1 MSQDGSNTQ
10 YAIQGQPL
18 QLVTLSGSQILNG
31 SNGQQIQLIQSG
43 SNGINFGNGQQII
56 TLATK
61 DGNIQQETQSQPAQT
76 ASTQQGQGG
85 LMIQNADGTNQI
97 IQMAQIPTMPQ
108 GGQVV
113 MMIPNPVSP
122 SQNIAKIQQP
132 AEVAEEEPLYVNAKQ
147 YNRILKRR
155 KARGRLEAAG
165 LLPKERKKYLH
176 ESRHKH
182 AMARQRGDG
191 GRFHT
196 ANNNP
201 GGHKNDNGHQETHIS
216 RPLYQTPR
224 QNLQPAVS
232 QHQQGQIQQV
242 RVVQTS
248 QGQEVNQQ
256 QIRQVFSTSNGTFQ
270 LDGQTY
276 QMISTPN
283 KILQGANGAQLMG
296 SNLITLQEV
305 PKDDRQPELI

>member
-1 MSQDGSNTQ
+1 
-10 YAIQGQPL
+10 
-18 QLVTLSGSQILNG
+18 
-31 SNGQQIQLIQSG
+31 
-43 SNGINFGNGQQII
+43 
-56 TLATK
+56 
-61 DGNIQQETQSQPAQT
+61 
-76 ASTQQGQGG
+76 
-85 LMIQNADGTNQI
+85 
-97 IQMAQIPTMPQ
+97 
-108 GGQVV
+108 
-113 MMIPNPVSP
+113 
-122 SQNIAKIQQP
+122 
-132 AEVAEEEPLYVNAKQ
+132 
-147 YNRILKRR
+147 
-155 KARGRLEAAG
+155 
-165 LLPKERKKYLH
+165 
-176 ESRHKH
+176 
-182 AMARQRGDG
+182 MARQRGDG

-201 GGHKNDNGHQETHIS
+201 GGHKNDNGKFFCKIFEKIFGTSSNKIYLGHQETHIS

-296 SNLITLQEV
+296 SNLITLQV
-305 PKDDRQPELI
+305 NISHASCDSYDMSHIPYL

>member
-1 MSQDGSNTQ
+1 MSQDNTQ

-61 DGNIQQETQSQPAQT
+61 DGNIQQETQPVTTQAANTQ
-76 ASTQQGQGG
+76 QQGQGG

-132 AEVAEEEPLYVNAKQ
+132 PEVAEEEPLYVNAKQ

-201 GGHKNDNGHQETHIS
+201 GGLKNDNGHQETHIS

-224 QNLQPAVS
+224 QNLQPAIS
-232 QHQQGQIQQV
+232 QHQQVQQV
-242 RVVQTS
+242 RVVQTGG

>member
-1 MSQDGSNTQ
+1 
-10 YAIQGQPL
+10 
-18 QLVTLSGSQILNG
+18 LSGSQILNG

-61 DGNIQQETQSQPAQT
+61 DGNIQQETQQQPTQT
-76 ASTQQGQGG
+76 AAPQQGQGG

-132 AEVAEEEPLYVNAKQ
+132 PEVAEEEPLYVNAKQ

-196 ANNNP
+196 ANNNM

-232 QHQQGQIQQV
+232 QHQQAPIQQV

-248 QGQEVNQQ
+248 QGQDVNQQ

-283 KILQGANGAQLMG
+283 KILQGANGTQLMG